1 MSAAAAT
8 LPLAA
13 LFGLPEACRYA
24 PTLVVPVVVQSE
36 LSVTVAIRHIA
47 IPSPCSV
54 LAIVSYSGAVASIRW
69 FVKIVPCESTLA
81 RKSKETVATLS
92 VNIAAFCDCEP
103 ALMSTLI
110 IRARCASVS
119 PSWCATTNATCE

>member
-8 LPLAA
+8 LPLAV

-54 LAIVSYSGAVASIRW
+54 LAIVPYSR
-69 FVKIVPCESTLA
+69 
-81 RKSKETVATLS
+81 TVAQLCQSHGSSGLFRASQLRS
-92 VNIAAFCDCEP
+92 VNQRRR
-103 ALMSTLI
+103 LQ
-110 IRARCASVS
+110 R
-119 PSWCATTNATCE
+119 